1 MPLFDSTEAL
11 RQAKEALQ
19 EAINQKKL
27 TADLLKNLGPAVIDA
42 LRPTL
47 EALSQNTKLS
57 KEELLQAI
65 SQIKIDVP
73 KADVPQAQV
82 EVRIPEIK
90 VPEPK
95 VTVNI
100 SDIKVPEIPPI
111 KIPPIKVP
119 KPEVTV
125 NVAPAKIPKLEW
137 PEDKMPIEGW
147 VRLMGYDYKNPV
159 PVQLWDGKGNPV
171 TLFENLTQ
179 LISSGGGAAKIVKV
193 SGFGA
198 SAFAEI
204 TNPDGRVKVELPT
217 GSSGLT
223 DTELRASSID
233 VQQASGASWSVSV
246 NDAFRTTVASALIN
260 SDNRLRVS
268 VETGGS
274 GLTDAELRAAHLD
287 VLQLSGSIDS
297 VYVTDFGASVA
308 ASIIDSTGVQYSG
321 SNPLPVTGTVSISG
335 ALTSAVAVG
344 PTAADVADDGN
355 APIQIGGVARQANP
369 TAVAANDVV
378 KATFDVLGRQLIRPV
393 QVRDLIATAYVSLAT
408 GAAFGTETTLLT
420 AVVGSM
426 FDLIYVMGSN
436 DSDAAVTCDIRGVT
450 AGNVLLSLRIP
461 ANGTA
466 GVSLPV
472 PLPQTTSDT
481 GNVWTVDLDDVT
493 GTNVKISELFSREV

>member
-47 EALSQNTKLS
+47 EILAQNTKLS
-57 KEELLQAI
+57 KEELRQAI

-73 KADVPQAQV
+73 KVDVPQAQV

-147 VRLMGYDYKNPV
+147 VHLMGYDHKNPV

-179 LISSGGGAAKIVKV
+179 LISSSGGAAKIVKV
-193 SGFGA
+193 SGFGS

-204 TNPDGRVKVELPT
+204 TNPDGRVKVE
-217 GSSGLT
+217 
-223 DTELRASSID
+223 
-233 VQQASGASWSVSV
+233 
-246 NDAFRTTVASALIN
+246 
-260 SDNRLRVS
+260 
-268 VETGGS
+268 
-274 GLTDAELRAAHLD
+274 
-287 VLQLSGSIDS
+287 
-297 VYVTDFGASVA
+297 
-308 ASIIDSTGVQYSG
+308 
-321 SNPLPVTGTVSISG
+321 
-335 ALTSAVAVG
+335 
-344 PTAADVADDGN
+344 
-355 APIQIGGVARQANP
+355 
-369 TAVAANDVV
+369 
-378 KATFDVLGRQLIRPV
+378 
-393 QVRDLIATAYVSLAT
+393 
-408 GAAFGTETTLLT
+408 
-420 AVVGSM
+420 
-426 FDLIYVMGSN
+426 
-436 DSDAAVTCDIRGVT
+436 
-450 AGNVLLSLRIP
+450 
-461 ANGTA
+461 
-466 GVSLPV
+466 
-472 PLPQTTSDT
+472 
-481 GNVWTVDLDDVT
+481 
-493 GTNVKISELFSREV
+493 